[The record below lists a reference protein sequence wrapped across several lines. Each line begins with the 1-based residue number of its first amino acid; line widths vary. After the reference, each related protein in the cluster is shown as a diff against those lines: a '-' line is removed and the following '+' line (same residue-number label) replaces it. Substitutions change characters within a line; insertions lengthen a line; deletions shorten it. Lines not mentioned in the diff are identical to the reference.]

1 MKRLLPLL
9 LCALLTLTACTA
21 TNDTGSTCTAE
32 ADPAPE
38 TAPETDQSPEST
50 CTAERPDFQLTID
63 QPEAGAERLTF
74 SIVNN
79 SGADAQI
86 LLIPTLERE
95 TAEGSWET
103 VPFIDQIGFCGTPNS
118 LPAGEKDWA
127 EELSYL
133 WGDLPA
139 GEYRLSYTVT
149 DSGGREHTALGTF
162 SLPVE
167 NGN

>member
-9 LCALLTLTACTA
+9 LCALLTLAACAA
-21 TNDTGSTCTAE
+21 TDNTGSTCTA
-32 ADPAPE
+32 APDPVPDP
-38 TAPETDQSPEST
+38 APETDQSPESI

-74 SIVNN
+74 TIVNN

-86 LLIPTLERE
+86 LLIPTLERA
-95 TAEGSWET
+95 TAEGDWET
-103 VPFIDQIGFCGTPNS
+103 VPFIDQIGFCGTLNP

-127 EELSYL
+127 EDLAFL
-133 WGDLPA
+133 WGGLPG

-149 DSGGREHTALGTF
+149 DSGGREHTALGSF
-162 SLPVE
+162 SLPGDSGE
-167 NGN
+167 